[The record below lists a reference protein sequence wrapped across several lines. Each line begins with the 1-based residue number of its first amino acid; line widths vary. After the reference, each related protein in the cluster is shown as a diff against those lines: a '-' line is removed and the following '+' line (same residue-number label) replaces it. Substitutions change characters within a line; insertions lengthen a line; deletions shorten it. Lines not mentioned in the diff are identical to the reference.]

1 MHLRAEGG
9 GRSGDT
15 KSHDR
20 ELASSCVSASLP
32 SLSFLICKM
41 WEMPPTLQSC
51 YKDEDCLSAMIIV
64 VIMETSRLR

>member
-9 GRSGDT
+9 DRSGNT

-20 ELASSCVSASLP
+20 ELCVSASLP

-41 WEMPPTLQSC
+41 WEMPPTVQSC
-51 YKDEDCLSAMIIV
+51 YKDEECLSAVIIV